1 MNKSGKKLSLACITA
16 ATLAACSTVPERN
29 PVVEQAEAKVE
40 AAASDPQVVEHAP
53 DKLEEAQ
60 RDLNQA
66 KLLWEKNQN
75 RATIEHYSYLAEKK
89 AMTARALADHEV
101 AKEQIEAASTERD
114 RILYEARSRQ
124 LVLAQT
130 QAELSAEAAAMAR
143 REAELA
149 RMEAA
154 SKSAELKQKSAELQQ
169 LREMVSEL
177 QAKQTERGLVLTLG
191 DVLFDLDKA
200 DLKAGGMKSVEKLA
214 AFLKEYPER
223 KVLIEGFTDSTGAED
238 YNQRLSERRAGS
250 VRDALLAQGI
260 DQSRIQIR
268 GYGEAFPVAT
278 NNTSAGRQQ
287 NRRVEV
293 IISDQ
298 SGVIPARTQ

>member
-1 MNKSGKKLSLACITA
+1 MYLSAKKLSVACIA
-16 ATLAACSTVPERN
+16 AVTLAACSTVPERN
-29 PVVEQAEAKVE
+29 PVVEQAEAKV
-40 AAASDPQVVEHAP
+40 AAAAADPQVVAHAP
-53 DKLEEAQ
+53 GKLEEAQ

-75 RATIEHYSYLAEKK
+75 RMTIEHYSYLAETK
-89 AMTARALADHEV
+89 AATARALADHEV
-101 AKEQIEAASTERD
+101 AREQIEAASAERD

-130 QAELSAEAAAMAR
+130 QAEMSAEAAAIAR

-149 RMEAA
+149 RLEAA
-154 SKSAELKQKSAELQQ
+154 SKSAELQQ

-177 QAKQTERGLVLTLG
+177 QARQTERGLVLTLG

-200 DLKAGGMKSVEKLA
+200 ELKAGGMKSVEKLA
-214 AFLKEYPER
+214 AFLREYPER
-223 KVLIEGFTDSTGAED
+223 NVMIEGFTDSTGAED
-238 YNQRLSERRAGS
+238 YNQRLSERRANS

-260 DQSRIQIR
+260 EQSRIQIR
-268 GYGEAFPVAT
+268 GYGEAYPVAT
-278 NNTSAGRQQ
+278 NDTSAGRQQ